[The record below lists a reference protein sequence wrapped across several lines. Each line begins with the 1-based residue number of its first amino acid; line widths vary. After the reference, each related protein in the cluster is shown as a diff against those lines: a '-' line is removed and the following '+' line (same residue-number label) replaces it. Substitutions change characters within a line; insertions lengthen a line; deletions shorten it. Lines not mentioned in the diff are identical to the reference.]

1 MPSSKQ
7 NRISAL
13 PTGLQEALR
22 HRLVGQAGSA
32 DGAGF
37 NRAGADGVG
46 ADGSAAAIPPVERT
60 GPLPMSFGQQRL
72 WFLHDFQPGG
82 AEYHSALAL
91 RLTGPLDVAALTGGL
106 HALQERHESLRTT
119 FDEAAGEPVQIA
131 HPSGRL
137 PLQLD
142 QIGPLGTGELE
153 QTLAEEHS
161 RPFDLR
167 EGPLFRALLVRC
179 SADEHVLM
187 LTAHHIV
194 IDGWSMGV
202 LVSELAVLYDA
213 ACRGAEAA
221 LPPLPVQYADFAVWQ
236 RQQLS
241 GPVLDQQLGYWKQQL
256 SGVSPV
262 ELPTDRPRPAVRTP
276 AGAAH
281 EFTVAADVVDD
292 LRRLARAHGTTLFTT
307 LVAGCQLLLARYT
320 GQDDIAVG
328 TVTSGRDRPELERL
342 VGFCVNT
349 LVLTSRV
356 DLSRPFGEFLTGV
369 RDTVLDAFEHDQA
382 PFERL
387 VDAVQAERDAS
398 RNPLFDVLVVL
409 QNAERTRPQL
419 TGLAVEEMSL
429 RGQAAAFDLTVE
441 FEERNSGSGGYLVGV
456 LTYSTD
462 LFDAATIRR
471 LASHLAE
478 LLGAIGSGPDRTMAD
493 LPLMPEPEL
502 RQVLV
507 DWNDTALDVPPAT
520 LPELFEAQVARTP
533 DLPAMLAGPVRL
545 TFEELNTRA
554 NRLARLLVRYG
565 AGPERVVAIA
575 LPRSVDIV
583 VGQLAAAKAGAAFLP
598 VDPDYPADRI
608 AFMLADAR
616 PVLVL
621 TRLDIAATVA
631 GGDVPVLAVDE
642 PAVEQAVAGMPA
654 QNLGGAERIS
664 PLLPAH
670 PAYVI
675 YTSGSTGRPKG
686 VVVSHA
692 GLANLSAAGTER
704 FAVRAGDRMLQY
716 ISPSFDPTVLEL
728 CTSLLAGAALVTPP
742 PGPLLGQH
750 LADILAEHR
759 VTQAIIPPSP
769 LATIPPAD
777 LPEFRTLMVGG
788 EACTAE
794 LVDRW
799 APGRRMVNAYGP
811 AECTVASTW
820 TGPLTPARGAPTIG
834 RPIANTRCYV
844 LDARLRPV
852 PVGVPGELYVAG
864 VGLARGYLRR
874 PGLTAQ
880 RFAAS
885 PFGPPGSRM
894 YRTGDL
900 VRWTPDGELEFLGR
914 ADDQVKI
921 RGFRVELGEIEAA
934 LRKHED
940 VAEAAAAVR
949 QDGAHRRL
957 VAYLV
962 TRPGHAVPGTAA
974 LRELLG
980 RSLPDYMVPAAFV
993 PLDALPLT
1001 QNGKLDRHALPAADL
1016 TAESADRFQPPRTP
1030 AERELAG
1037 IWSDVLGVRRV
1048 GVEDNFFSLG
1058 GDSISSIQVV
1068 TRARAAGLQLTS
1080 RDVFL
1085 HQTVAELA
1093 ARAAT
1098 AVTPST
1104 QDTSG
1109 VRRPSAGPAPV
1120 SPIQRWFFESD
1131 LADPHHF
1138 TMSLLVELA
1147 EDAGEAELRAAVH
1160 AVVAHHDALRMRFSR
1175 NGDGWSQQVV
1185 PATPDGVLHRRDLSG
1200 VDPAGQQAAI
1210 EAEALAAQAGL
1221 RLV

>member
-22 HRLVGQAGSA
+22 RRLAGQAGSA

-37 NRAGADGVG
+37 NRAGSNGVG
-46 ADGSAAAIPPVERT
+46 ADGSGAAIPPVERT

-131 HPSGRL
+131 RPSGRL
-137 PLQLD
+137 PLQFD

-256 SGVSPV
+256 SGVSPS

-349 LVLTSRV
+349 LVLRSRV

-387 VDAVQAERDAS
+387 VDAVKAERDAS

-419 TGLAVEEMSL
+419 TGLTVEEVSL
-429 RGQAAAFDLTVE
+429 RGRAAAFDLTVE

-493 LPLMPEPEL
+493 LPLMAEPEL

-565 AGPERVVAIA
+565 AGPERVVALA

-583 VGQLAAAKAGAAFLP
+583 VSQLAVAKAGAAFLP

-608 AFMLADAR
+608 AFMLADAA
-616 PVLVL
+616 PALVL
-621 TRLDIAATVA
+621 TRAALATGLTGTA
-631 GGDVPVLAVDE
+631 TADAPVLAVDD
-642 PAVEQAVAGMPA
+642 PAVQRLAARLPDG
-654 QNLGGAERIS
+654 NLTDADRPS
-664 PLLPAH
+664 PLRLQH

-686 VVVSHA
+686 VVVTHA
-692 GLANLSAAGTER
+692 GLASFSAAEVER
-704 FAVRAGDRMLQY
+704 FGVRPGDRVLQFS
-716 ISPSFDPTVLEL
+716 SPSFDASVLEL
-728 CTSLLAGAALVTPP
+728 CMSLPAGAALVVPP
-742 PGPLLGQH
+742 PGPLLGEQ
-750 LADILAEHR
+750 LADLLAAGKATHAL
-759 VTQAIIPPSP
+759 VPPAA
-769 LATIPPAD
+769 LATVPAAE
-777 LPEFRTLMVGG
+777 LPDFRTVIVGG

-799 APGRRMVNAYGP
+799 APGRRMINSYGP
-811 AECTVASTW
+811 TESTVVSTW
-820 TGPLTPARGAPTIG
+820 SRPLAPGTGVPPIG
-834 RPIANTRCYV
+834 RPIPNTRAYV
-844 LDARLRPV
+844 LDTALRPV
-852 PVGVPGELYVAG
+852 PLGTAGELYVAG
-864 VGLARGYLRR
+864 AGLARGYLNR
-874 PGLTAQ
+874 PGLTAA
-880 RFAAS
+880 RFVAD

-894 YRTGDL
+894 YRTGDR
-900 VRWTPDGELEFLGR
+900 VRWTPDGDLEFAGR
-914 ADDQVKI
+914 VDEQVKI
-921 RGFRVELGEIEAA
+921 RGFRIEPGEIETVLAS
-934 LRKHED
+934 HP
-940 VAEAAAAVR
+940 AV
-949 QDGAHRRL
+949 
-957 VAYLV
+957 
-962 TRPGHAVPGTAA
+962 
-974 LRELLG
+974 
-980 RSLPDYMVPAAFV
+980 
-993 PLDALPLT
+993 
-1001 QNGKLDRHALPAADL
+1001 
-1016 TAESADRFQPPRTP
+1016 
-1030 AERELAG
+1030 
-1037 IWSDVLGVRRV
+1037 
-1048 GVEDNFFSLG
+1048 
-1058 GDSISSIQVV
+1058 
-1068 TRARAAGLQLTS
+1068 ARA
-1080 RDVFL
+1080 
-1085 HQTVAELA
+1085 
-1093 ARAAT
+1093 
-1098 AVTPST
+1098 
-1104 QDTSG
+1104 
-1109 VRRPSAGPAPV
+1109 
-1120 SPIQRWFFESD
+1120 
-1131 LADPHHF
+1131 
-1138 TMSLLVELA
+1138 
-1147 EDAGEAELRAAVH
+1147 
-1160 AVVAHHDALRMRFSR
+1160 
-1175 NGDGWSQQVV
+1175 
-1185 PATPDGVLHRRDLSG
+1185 
-1200 VDPAGQQAAI
+1200 
-1210 EAEALAAQAGL
+1210 
-1221 RLV
+1221 